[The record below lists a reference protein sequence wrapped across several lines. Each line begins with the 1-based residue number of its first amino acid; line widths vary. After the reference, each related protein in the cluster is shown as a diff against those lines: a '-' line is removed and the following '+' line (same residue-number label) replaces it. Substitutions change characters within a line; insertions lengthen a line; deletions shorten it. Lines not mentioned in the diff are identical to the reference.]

1 MLYGLLLCL
10 YFLNCIL
17 LILIVLLQKT
27 KSSLGFGALG
37 GGAQTLF
44 GGGGGQD
51 LFQKVTWGLGACFMA
66 GSLGLALMKSRQSK
80 EFQYIKSNNIATASR
95 DTMQKGA

>member
-1 MLYGLLLCL
+1 MLYGFLLCL

-17 LILIVLLQKT
+17 LVLLVLLQKT

-37 GGAQTLF
+37 GGAQMLF

-51 LFQKVTWGLGACFMA
+51 LFQKVTWILGACFMI
-66 GSLGLALMKSRQSK
+66 GSLGLALMKSRQSR
-80 EFQYIKSNNIATASR
+80 EFRYIKTETAQAASR
-95 DTMQKGA
+95 DTQHNNA